1 MKTLTLRI
9 PDALAAEIEA
19 EARATGMSKSDV
31 ARRRLERGRN
41 GDGEGPR
48 PLSFWDVTRDLIEPL
63 EREAAGEPM
72 TDVASNKKYYLRKWG
87 FGKNKRRP

>member
-9 PDALAAEIEA
+9 PDALAAQLEA
-19 EARATGMSKSDV
+19 EARAKGLSKSDV
-31 ARRRLERGRN
+31 ARHRLEHKCN

-48 PLSFWDVTRDLIEPL
+48 PLSFWDVTRDILEPL
-63 EREAAGEPM
+63 ELLPLDDGPR
-72 TDVASNKKYYLRKWG
+72 DVSARKKYYLRKWG